1 MRRVRGCVALPL
13 DWSEAKQRQPG
24 RGSPA
29 EAARQR
35 MPSNVEARTVGEK
48 ERAIKRLAIAE
59 ELNSSSLN
67 IQDIEDLDPGH
78 NLL

>member
-1 MRRVRGCVALPL
+1 MRRPGKELRGAACTI
-13 DWSEAKQRQPG
+13 SEIQVP
-24 RGSPA
+24 
-29 EAARQR
+29 RQR